1 MSKRAAALVLL
12 AAVALAPLGSAAAQD
27 LSYRIVREWVVLQ
40 VERDGTVLLS
50 YNLTVGVDSGAI
62 RRFVRVGMPV
72 GSFEVLE
79 ARELETGLEVDYD
92 EVREGDYYA
101 VELHPS
107 SPIEAGES
115 RTFTFTALV
124 EDFVYADETNPGNV
138 GVQFT
143 PSWFE
148 DAPVEDLRLL
158 VVLPEG
164 VEPSEVR
171 NYPDYDNLMSVDGRV
186 ALYWER
192 RDLYPGER
200 FEVGVSFPSRYVE
213 HYVEAPGSRGI
224 LYRIGQILGVLI
236 IFAPFAFIAAYILY
250 ARTRKYLGEYESPWI
265 GIEALGPQKR
275 LNPPEAAYLMLLES
289 GKREFSRV
297 ITVALIEALK
307 LGVLEIE
314 GLRPLRLRV
323 REKEDRGPLKY
334 YLRRLVRCVQEDGS
348 LDEDCLAKLIK
359 VVHRATYRKLSGF
372 SREETVDFYRKK
384 IAEGWRELQSA
395 PPERK
400 REVLDEWIEWLMI
413 DENFFERL
421 RKAMRSPE
429 PAQVVLPSDWWM
441 YRIWR
446 WTWPGWDR
454 RVVIT
459 TRPAPGAPGA
469 EPAREPRTV
478 TGIERRAEGPV
489 VSLEKAADEVARG
502 VESVFDSVADSAEGL
517 ADRVARLIAPER
529 TRPRSR
535 TRTAVSSCVCACV
548 SCACACACVS
558 CACACAGGGAG

>member
-1 MSKRAAALVLL
+1 MSRRAAALVLL
-12 AAVALAPLGSAAAQD
+12 VAAAAPSLSVAAED
-27 LSYRIVREWVVLQ
+27 LSYRIAREWIVLQ
-40 VERDGTVLLS
+40 IERDGTILLS
-50 YNLTVGVDSGAI
+50 YNLTVAVDSGAI

-79 ARELETGLEVDYD
+79 ARELETGLDVGYD
-92 EVREGDYYA
+92 EIREGDYYA

-107 SPIEAGES
+107 GPIEAGQS

-124 EDFVYADETNPGNV
+124 EDFVNPDETNPGNV

-143 PSWFE
+143 PSWFD

-164 VEPSEVR
+164 VDPSEVR
-171 NYPDYDNLMSVDGRV
+171 NNPDYDNLMNLDGRV

-192 RDLYPGER
+192 RNLYPGER
-200 FEVGVSFPSRYVE
+200 FEVGVSFPSQYVG

-224 LYRIGQILGVLI
+224 LYRIGQILGVLVML
-236 IFAPFAFIAAYILY
+236 APFALVAAYVLY
-250 ARTRKYLGEYESPWI
+250 TRTKKYLGEYEPPWI
-265 GIEALGPQKR
+265 GIEALGPQKQ

-289 GKREFSRV
+289 GGREFSRV
-297 ITVALIEALK
+297 ITVALVEGLK
-307 LGVLEIE
+307 LGVLELE
-314 GLRPLRLRV
+314 SLRPLRLRV
-323 REKEDRGPLKY
+323 RDDGGPLKY
-334 YLRRLVRCVQEDGS
+334 YLRRLVRCVQDDGS
-348 LDEDCLAKLIK
+348 LDGDCLARLIK
-359 VVHRATYRKLSGF
+359 AVHRATYRKLSGF
-372 SREETVDFYRKK
+372 SRKETVDFYRKK

-395 PPERK
+395 PPEKK

-421 RKAMRSPE
+421 REAMRAPE

-446 WTWPGWDR
+446 WTWPGWDGH
-454 RVVIT
+454 VVV
-459 TRPAPGAPGA
+459 TRPAPGAPRV
-469 EPAREPRTV
+469 EPVMEPRTV
-478 TGIERRAEGPV
+478 TRIERRAEGPV

-535 TRTAVSSCVCACV
+535 TRSAVSSCVCACV